1 MLTLVGAGGGT
12 GARPCDSDAVLRYYA
27 VYYCVSTALRQVPG
41 SNTLEVCLANAS
53 ESCEIEI
60 RVIET

>member
-1 MLTLVGAGGGT
+1 
-12 GARPCDSDAVLRYYA
+12 
-27 VYYCVSTALRQVPG
+27 LRQVPG